1 MQNLT
6 NELDDNRF
14 LKKNHPPKKII
25 PMATFKENF
34 YTNIMPKIYGIGA
47 AVVIL
52 GAMFKIL
59 DWQGANLM
67 IGVGLTTEAIIF
79 FLSAF
84 EPAHKE
90 IDWEKIY
97 PGQGP
102 GNSSQDPIAQQLDKM
117 LKEANIGPELI
128 QSLGKGM
135 QNLAS
140 SAEKMGNLADAAVA
154 TTEYAS
160 NVKAAS
166 KSLASMND
174 SYAQTATALVA
185 MSSAAQDAGA
195 YQAQIQAATRN
206 LTSLN
211 AVYELE
217 IQDSSEQK
225 KARADFYK
233 NMSTAMTSFAEV
245 GNETQAF
252 KEEMVKL
259 NQNVS
264 ALSRIYGGMLTAIR
278 G

>member
-1 MQNLT
+1 
-6 NELDDNRF
+6 
-14 LKKNHPPKKII
+14 
-25 PMATFKENF
+25 MASNSNF
-34 YTNIMPKIYGIGA
+34 FFSKVMPKIYGIGA

-59 DWQGANLM
+59 DLPGANWM
-67 IGVGLTTEAIIF
+67 IGIGLTTEAIIF

-84 EPAHKE
+84 EPSPKE
-90 IDWEKIY
+90 VDWSRVY
-97 PGQGP
+97 PELDEEGTAKPAVRRAVAVSG
-102 GNSSQDPIAQQLDKM
+102 DPVAAQLDDM
-117 LKEANIGPELI
+117 LLKAKIGPELI
-128 QSLGKGM
+128 ESLGKGM

-140 SAEKMGNLADAAVA
+140 SAEKMGTLSDAAVA
-154 TTEYAS
+154 TTEYAT

-166 KSLASMND
+166 MSLASMND

-185 MSSAAQDAGA
+185 MSSAAQDSQA
-195 YQAQIQAATRN
+195 YQAQIQAVTKN
-206 LTSLN
+206 LTALN

-217 IQDSSEQK
+217 IQDSAEQK
-225 KARADFYK
+225 KTRADFYK
-233 NMSTAMTSFAEV
+233 NMSTAMSSFTEV

-264 ALSRIYGGMLTAIR
+264 ALSKIYGGMLTAIR

>member
-1 MQNLT
+1 
-6 NELDDNRF
+6 
-14 LKKNHPPKKII
+14 
-25 PMATFKENF
+25 MATFKENF
-34 YTNIMPKIYGIGA
+34 YNNVMPKIYGIGA

-59 DWQGANLM
+59 DWQGANIM

-90 IDWEKIY
+90 IDWEKITI
-97 PGQGP
+97 GQGS

-154 TTEYAS
+154 TTEYAT

-174 SYAQTATALVA
+174 SYAQTASALMA

-217 IQDSSEQK
+217 IQDTSEMK
-225 KARADFYK
+225 NARK
-233 NMSTAMTSFAEV
+233 NLSVKMSESLESFVQV
-245 GNETQAF
+245 GVENQIF
-252 KEEMVKL
+252 REELVKL
-259 NQNVS
+259 NKNVTELNRVYGKMVS
-264 ALSRIYGGMLTAIR
+264 AFSS
-278 G
+278 

>member
-1 MQNLT
+1 
-6 NELDDNRF
+6 
-14 LKKNHPPKKII
+14 
-25 PMATFKENF
+25 MASNSNF
-34 YTNIMPKIYGIGA
+34 FYSKVMPKIYGIGA

-59 DWQGANLM
+59 DWPGATLM

-84 EPAHKE
+84 EPGAKE
-90 IDWEKIY
+90 VDWAKVY
-97 PGQGP
+97 PELDEEADETITPSGERGGRKTVQVSG
-102 GNSSQDPIAQQLDKM
+102 DPIAQQLDNM
-117 LKEANIGPELI
+117 LQQANIGPELI
-128 QSLGKGM
+128 ESLGKGM
-135 QNLAS
+135 NNLAT
-140 SAEKMGNLADAAVA
+140 SAQKMGTLSDAAVA
-154 TTEYAS
+154 TTEYAA

-166 KSLASMND
+166 QSLASMND

-185 MSSAAQDAGA
+185 MSSAAQDSQA
-195 YQAQIQAATRN
+195 YQAQIQAVTKN
-206 LTSLN
+206 LSALN

-217 IQDSSEQK
+217 LQDSNEQK

-233 NMSTAMTSFAEV
+233 NMSTAMSSFTEV

-252 KEEMVKL
+252 REEMVKL

-264 ALSRIYGGMLTAIR
+264 ALSKIYGGMLSAIR

>member
-1 MQNLT
+1 
-6 NELDDNRF
+6 
-14 LKKNHPPKKII
+14 
-25 PMATFKENF
+25 MASKGNF
-34 YTNIMPKIYGIGA
+34 FYSSVMPKIYGIGA

-79 FLSAF
+79 FLSSF
-84 EPAHKE
+84 EPKQE
-90 IDWEKIY
+90 EMDWSKIY
-97 PGQGP
+97 PELAEGAPAKKSKG
-102 GNSSQDPIAQQLDKM
+102 GDEVSAKLDEM
-117 LKEANIGPELI
+117 LSKAKIGPELI
-128 QSLGKGM
+128 ESLGKGM
-135 QNLAS
+135 QNLAT

-154 TTEYAS
+154 TTEYAAQ
-160 NVKAAS
+160 VQTAS
-166 KSLASMND
+166 KTLASMND
-174 SYAQTATALVA
+174 SYAQTASALMA
-185 MSSAAQDAGA
+185 MSSASQDAQA
-195 YQAQIQAATRN
+195 YQVQIQAVTKN
-206 LTSLN
+206 LAALN

-217 IQDSSEQK
+217 LQDTADQK

-233 NMSTAMTSFAEV
+233 NMSNAMSSFTEV

-264 ALSRIYGGMLTAIR
+264 ALSKIYGGMLTAIR

>member
-1 MQNLT
+1 
-6 NELDDNRF
+6 
-14 LKKNHPPKKII
+14 
-25 PMATFKENF
+25 MASNSNF
-34 YTNIMPKIYGIGA
+34 FYSKVMPKIYGIGA

-59 DWQGANLM
+59 DWPGATLM

-84 EPAHKE
+84 EPGAKE
-90 IDWEKIY
+90 VDWAKVY
-97 PGQGP
+97 PELDEEAGETPRPATRKTVQVSG
-102 GNSSQDPIAQQLDKM
+102 DPIAQQLDNM
-117 LKEANIGPELI
+117 LQQANIGPELI
-128 QSLGKGM
+128 ESLGKGM
-135 QNLAS
+135 NNLAT
-140 SAEKMGNLADAAVA
+140 SAQKMGTLSDAAVA
-154 TTEYAS
+154 TTEYAA

-166 KSLASMND
+166 QSLASMND

-185 MSSAAQDAGA
+185 MSSAAQDSQA
-195 YQAQIQAATRN
+195 YQAQIQAVTKN
-206 LTSLN
+206 LSALN

-217 IQDSSEQK
+217 LQDSNEQK

-233 NMSTAMTSFAEV
+233 NMSTAMSSFTEV

-252 KEEMVKL
+252 REEMVKL

-264 ALSRIYGGMLTAIR
+264 ALSKIYGGMLSAIR

>member
-1 MQNLT
+1 
-6 NELDDNRF
+6 
-14 LKKNHPPKKII
+14 
-25 PMATFKENF
+25 MASNSNF
-34 YTNIMPKIYGIGA
+34 FYSKVMPKIYGIGA

-59 DWQGANLM
+59 DWPGSTLM

-84 EPAHKE
+84 EPGAKE
-90 IDWEKIY
+90 VDWAKVY
-97 PGQGP
+97 PELDEEADETPRPATRKTVQVSG
-102 GNSSQDPIAQQLDKM
+102 DPIAQQLDNM
-117 LKEANIGPELI
+117 LQQANIGPELI
-128 QSLGKGM
+128 ESLGKGM
-135 QNLAS
+135 NNLAT
-140 SAEKMGNLADAAVA
+140 SAQKMGTLSDAAVA
-154 TTEYAS
+154 TTEYAA

-166 KSLASMND
+166 QSLASMND

-185 MSSAAQDAGA
+185 MSSAAQDSQA
-195 YQAQIQAATRN
+195 YQAQIQAVTKN
-206 LTSLN
+206 LSALN

-217 IQDSSEQK
+217 LQDSNEQK

-233 NMSTAMTSFAEV
+233 NMSTAMSSFTEV

-252 KEEMVKL
+252 REEMVKL

-264 ALSRIYGGMLTAIR
+264 ALSKIYGGMLSAIR

>member
-1 MQNLT
+1 
-6 NELDDNRF
+6 
-14 LKKNHPPKKII
+14 
-25 PMATFKENF
+25 MASNSNF
-34 YTNIMPKIYGIGA
+34 FYSKVMPKIYGIGA

-59 DWQGANLM
+59 DWPGATLM

-84 EPAHKE
+84 EPGAKE
-90 IDWEKIY
+90 VDWAKVY
-97 PGQGP
+97 PELDEEADETPRPAARRTVQVSG
-102 GNSSQDPIAQQLDKM
+102 DPIDQQLVNM
-117 LKEANIGPELI
+117 LQQANIGPELI
-128 QSLGKGM
+128 ESLGKGM
-135 QNLAS
+135 NNLAT
-140 SAEKMGNLADAAVA
+140 SAQKMGTLSDAAVA
-154 TTEYAS
+154 TTEYAA

-166 KSLASMND
+166 QSLASMND

-185 MSSAAQDAGA
+185 MSSAAQDSQA
-195 YQAQIQAATRN
+195 YQAQIQAVTKN
-206 LTSLN
+206 LSALN

-217 IQDSSEQK
+217 LQDSNEQK

-233 NMSTAMTSFAEV
+233 NMSTAMSSFTEV

-252 KEEMVKL
+252 REEMVKL

-264 ALSRIYGGMLTAIR
+264 ALSKIYGGMLSAIR

>member
-1 MQNLT
+1 
-6 NELDDNRF
+6 
-14 LKKNHPPKKII
+14 
-25 PMATFKENF
+25 MASNSNF
-34 YTNIMPKIYGIGA
+34 FYSKVMPKIYGIGA

-59 DWQGANLM
+59 DWPGATLM

-84 EPAHKE
+84 EPGAKE
-90 IDWEKIY
+90 VDWAKVY
-97 PGQGP
+97 PELDEEADETPRPATRKTVQVSG
-102 GNSSQDPIAQQLDKM
+102 DPIAQQLDNM
-117 LKEANIGPELI
+117 LQQANIGPELI
-128 QSLGKGM
+128 ESLGKGM
-135 QNLAS
+135 NNLAT
-140 SAEKMGNLADAAVA
+140 SAQKMGTLSDAAVA
-154 TTEYAS
+154 TTEYAA

-166 KSLASMND
+166 QSLASMND

-185 MSSAAQDAGA
+185 MSSAAQDSQA
-195 YQAQIQAATRN
+195 YQAQIQAVTKN
-206 LTSLN
+206 LSALN

-217 IQDSSEQK
+217 LQDSTEQK

-233 NMSTAMTSFAEV
+233 NMSTAMSSFTEV

-252 KEEMVKL
+252 REEMVKL

-264 ALSRIYGGMLTAIR
+264 ALSKIYGGMLSAIR

>member
-1 MQNLT
+1 
-6 NELDDNRF
+6 
-14 LKKNHPPKKII
+14 
-25 PMATFKENF
+25 MASNSNF
-34 YTNIMPKIYGIGA
+34 FYSKVMPKIYGIGA

-59 DWQGANLM
+59 DWPGATLM

-84 EPAHKE
+84 EPGAKE
-90 IDWEKIY
+90 VDWAKVY
-97 PGQGP
+97 PELDEEADETPRPATRKTVQVSG
-102 GNSSQDPIAQQLDKM
+102 DPIAQQLDNM
-117 LKEANIGPELI
+117 LQQANIGPELI
-128 QSLGKGM
+128 ESLGKGM
-135 QNLAS
+135 NNLAT
-140 SAEKMGNLADAAVA
+140 SAQKMGTLSDAAVA
-154 TTEYAS
+154 TTEYAA

-166 KSLASMND
+166 QSLASIND

-185 MSSAAQDAGA
+185 MSSAAQDSQA
-195 YQAQIQAATRN
+195 YQAQIQAVTKN
-206 LTSLN
+206 LSALN

-217 IQDSSEQK
+217 LQDSNEQK

-233 NMSTAMTSFAEV
+233 NMSTAMSSFTEV

-252 KEEMVKL
+252 REEMVKL

-264 ALSRIYGGMLTAIR
+264 ALSKIYGGMLSAIR